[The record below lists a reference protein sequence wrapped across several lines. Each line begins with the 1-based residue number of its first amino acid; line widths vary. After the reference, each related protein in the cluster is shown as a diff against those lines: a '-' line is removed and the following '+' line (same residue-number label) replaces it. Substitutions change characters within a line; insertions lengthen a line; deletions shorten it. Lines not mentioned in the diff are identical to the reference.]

1 MIKIAICDDD
11 KKITTQLEDVIEDY
25 LKQLGIRYE
34 INIFF
39 DGKELMQHME
49 KEQTESDVI
58 FLDIE
63 MKDMD
68 GMETARQIRKKNGL
82 GLIIFVTTHTSYAI
96 EAYSVHPFQFIVK
109 PIDEKIVCD
118 YFHQAYEVITAGE
131 FYYEYKYNKEYY
143 RILVNDIMY
152 FESEKRMILI
162 YLKDGIIKQ
171 YYDKLNL
178 IQEKFQDSKADF
190 WRIHQS
196 ILVNSK
202 YVVKKA
208 FDYVELANGKRL
220 SISEDRRKEINAHY
234 IKTIEKKMG
243 D

>member
-49 KEQTESDVI
+49 KEQTEYDVI

-82 GLIIFVTTHTSYAI
+82 VLI
-96 EAYSVHPFQFIVK
+96 
-109 PIDEKIVCD
+109 
-118 YFHQAYEVITAGE
+118 
-131 FYYEYKYNKEYY
+131 
-143 RILVNDIMY
+143 
-152 FESEKRMILI
+152 
-162 YLKDGIIKQ
+162 
-171 YYDKLNL
+171 
-178 IQEKFQDSKADF
+178 
-190 WRIHQS
+190 
-196 ILVNSK
+196 
-202 YVVKKA
+202 KK
-208 FDYVELANGKRL
+208 
-220 SISEDRRKEINAHY
+220 S
-234 IKTIEKKMG
+234 T
-243 D
+243 

>member
-11 KKITTQLEDVIEDY
+11 EKVTSQLESIIGNES
-25 LKQLGIRYE
+25 KQLGLHFE
-34 INIFF
+34 IDIFF
-39 DGKELMQHME
+39 DGKELIQHRETQQM
-49 KEQTESDVI
+49 DYDLV

-68 GMETARQIRKKNGL
+68 GMETAYQIRKKNQVA
-82 GLIIFVTTHTSYAI
+82 LIIFVTSHTNYAI
-96 EAYSVHPFQFIVK
+96 DAYSVHPFQFIVK
-109 PIDEKIVCD
+109 PIDEKIVCN
-118 YFHQAYEVITAGE
+118 YFRQAYEVITAGE

-152 FESEKRMILI
+152 FESEKRMIHI
-162 YLKDGIIKQ
+162 YLKDGTRKQ

-178 IQEKFQDSKADF
+178 IQEKFKDSKADF
-190 WRIHQS
+190 WRVHQS

-234 IKTIEKKMG
+234 IERIGKTMG

>member
-1 MIKIAICDDD
+1 
-11 KKITTQLEDVIEDY
+11 
-25 LKQLGIRYE
+25 
-34 INIFF
+34 
-39 DGKELMQHME
+39 
-49 KEQTESDVI
+49 
-58 FLDIE
+58 
-63 MKDMD
+63 
-68 GMETARQIRKKNGL
+68 
-82 GLIIFVTTHTSYAI
+82 
-96 EAYSVHPFQFIVK
+96 
-109 PIDEKIVCD
+109 
-118 YFHQAYEVITAGE
+118 
-131 FYYEYKYNKEYY
+131 
-143 RILVNDIMY
+143 MY

-220 SISEDRRKEINAHY
+220 SISEDRRREINAHY
-234 IKTIEKKMG
+234 VEKIGKTMG

>member
-49 KEQTESDVI
+49 KEQTEYDVI

-68 GMETARQIRKKNGL
+68 GMETARQIRKKNQIV
-82 GLIIFVTTHTSYAI
+82 LILFVTSHTSYAI

-118 YFHQAYEVITAGE
+118 YFQQAYEVITAGE

-152 FESEKRMILI
+152 FESEKRMIRI

-196 ILVNSK
+196 ILVNSR

-208 FDYVELANGKRL
+208 FDYIELTNGKRL
-220 SISEDRRKEINAHY
+220 SISEDRRREINAHY
-234 IKTIEKKMG
+234 VEKIGKTMG

>member
-49 KEQTESDVI
+49 KEQTEYDVI

-82 GLIIFVTTHTSYAI
+82 VLIIFVTTHTSYAI

-208 FDYVELANGKRL
+208 FDYVELNKD
-220 SISEDRRKEINAHY
+220 EEIF
-234 IKTIEKKMG
+234 
-243 D
+243 